1 MELGFKGKVALVT
14 GAGSQVGFGKETA
27 LLLAKEGCDSVPVTD
42 VILEDAEK
50 TAEAVAALGSKST
63 AVKADITDSAEVDA
77 MVKSVLDEY
86 GRIDILC
93 NVAGGIIHKD
103 NVPIDEQDPAIW
115 EKQLKLN
122 LIGTMN
128 VSKAVVPA
136 MRTQKSGV
144 IVNVG
149 SGSTHQY
156 GMGVGMYAMSKY
168 AIDLFTR
175 QLAFV
180 EGPNG
185 IRVNCVAPGPAP
197 TNFGA
202 ILREDRPQLPPEEM
216 EKMRAAMLG
225 KFPLGRMG
233 TAVDIANVTVLLAS
247 DVTGYATGQVFHV
260 SGGSVMG

>member
-1 MELGFKGKVALVT
+1 VDLGFKGKAALVT
-14 GAGSQVGFGKETA
+14 GAGSQIGFGKATA
-27 LLLAKEGCDSVPVTD
+27 LLLAKEGCDAVAVTD
-42 VILEDAEK
+42 VNLEDAEK
-50 TAEAVAALGSKST
+50 TAEAIRQTDCKT
-63 AVKADITDSAEVDA
+63 IAVKADITNHAEVDA
-77 MVKSVLDEY
+77 MVKKVIDEY
-86 GRIDILC
+86 GKIDILC

-103 NVPIDEQDPAIW
+103 NVPIDEQEPAVW

-128 VSKAVVPA
+128 VSKAVIPQ
-136 MRTQKSGV
+136 MRKQKYGI
-144 IVNVG
+144 IVNIG

-156 GMGVGMYAMSKY
+156 QMGVGTYAMSKY

-180 EGPNG
+180 EGKAG

-202 ILREDRPQLPPEEM
+202 ILRQDMPKLPPEEM

-225 KFPLGRMG
+225 TFPLGRMG
-233 TAVDIANVTVLLAS
+233 TAADIANATVLLAS
-247 DVTGYATGQVFHV
+247 DVTSYITGQVIHV
-260 SGGSVMG
+260 SGGSVM